1 MGGLR
6 ESYQVDSRSRQSHP
20 TAQRAILQYRNSP
33 DPATKQ
39 SPATCL
45 FGRPTRDLIPLIPG
59 KYHPHPTWQDNLSQ
73 RETAL
78 RQRHSLAQERWTEHT
93 RQLSPLKVGDRV
105 CLQNQTGNFPN
116 KWDRTGCVVEVKQ
129 FHQYGIRV
137 DGSGRL
143 TLRNRRYLRRFTPA
157 KTQPSQSTIL
167 EDITASKPP
176 HHPPPNTVIHLPPI
190 PQSTTT
196 TPAPVIPPPDPRD
209 TSVSR
214 RRPLLFNIVVVKMTT
229 NMFSL
234 PISVIMYFSLSSSV
248 CYFWLRGAI
257 ITLWIKVQVVF
268 DQSTTIL
275 IAPMT
280 FKSVLDGP
288 IRACFRTNPSTL
300 RAQE

>member
-1 MGGLR
+1 MDA
-6 ESYQVDSRSRQSHP
+6 V
-20 TAQRAILQYRNSP
+20 QRAILQYRNS
-33 DPATKQ
+33 ATKQ

-45 FGRPTRDLIPLIPG
+45 FGRPTRDLIPLVPG

-78 RQRHSLAQERWTEHT
+78 RQRHSLAQEHWTEHT

-105 CLQNQTGNFPN
+105 RLQNQTGNFPN

-137 DGSGRL
+137 DGSGCL

-167 EDITASKPP
+167 EDIAASKPP

-214 RRPLLFNIVVVKMTT
+214 CPPSPPPYYSGSALSLASTIHPLPVPPPATPQASDNQGILQPRTLITAQPKPPPRRSDRPRKPPNWLF
-229 NMFSL
+229 
-234 PISVIMYFSLSSSV
+234 
-248 CYFWLRGAI
+248 
-257 ITLWIKVQVVF
+257 
-268 DQSTTIL
+268 
-275 IAPMT
+275 
-280 FKSVLDGP
+280 
-288 IRACFRTNPSTL
+288 
-300 RAQE
+300 